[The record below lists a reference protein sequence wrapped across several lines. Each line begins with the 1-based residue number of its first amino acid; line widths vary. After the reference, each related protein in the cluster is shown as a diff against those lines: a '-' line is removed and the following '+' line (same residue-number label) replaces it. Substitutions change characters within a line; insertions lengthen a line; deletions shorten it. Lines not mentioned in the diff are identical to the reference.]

1 MRGHA
6 KLFRLRMN
14 LEMCRKL
21 ASAGKMENICTSS
34 GRNAASSVQRI
45 SHPSLAI
52 SGR

>member
-21 ASAGKMENICTSS
+21 AGAAKPEKVCTST
-34 GRNAASSVQRI
+34 GRGAASSVQRI
-45 SHPSLAI
+45 FHPSLAI